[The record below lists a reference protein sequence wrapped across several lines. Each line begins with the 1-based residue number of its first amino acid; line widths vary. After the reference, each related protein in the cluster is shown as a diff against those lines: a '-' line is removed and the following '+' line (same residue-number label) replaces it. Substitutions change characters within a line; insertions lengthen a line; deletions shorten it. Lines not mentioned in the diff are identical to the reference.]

1 MNVARSGSIGSPVAI
16 NSGGLVGPETE
27 AGAGV
32 EVVTE
37 GSNVAGEEVKTIVC
51 LCELSEDEL
60 SDS

>member
-1 MNVARSGSIGSPVAI
+1 MANK
-16 NSGGLVGPETE
+16 SGGLGGPETV

-51 LCELSEDEL
+51 LCELSDDEL